1 VLLVKN
7 RRLDGAALPAAA
19 RRGRL
24 RVLDGL
30 TLVAVGVVVLLVS
43 LPRLREF
50 ALDENEGDARR
61 LVAHLGELLSHPVQ
75 AADAPAEQASN
86 VEQLVHGSRDL
97 ARQLDDAEFLEH
109 GRLLRRHGYLFELT
123 PRAQPG
129 AATCVRAWPWH
140 YQQTGLSAFAWTPK
154 AGLQAHA
161 NDGGLWSGPE
171 QPPNE
176 PDLAAG
182 WKVIVAR

>member
-1 VLLVKN
+1 VLPAEEL
-7 RRLDGAALPAAA
+7 RAHRSTFAAAA

-61 LVAHLGELLSHPVQ
+61 LVAHLGELLSSPVH
-75 AADAPAEQASN
+75 AADEPAADPAN
-86 VEQLVHGSRDL
+86 VEQLIHGSREL
-97 ARQLDDAEFLEH
+97 ARQLDDAEYLDQ

-123 PRAQPG
+123 PRASPG
-129 AATCVRAWPWH
+129 SVTGVRAWPWH
-140 YQQTGLSAFAWTPK
+140 YRQTGLSAFAWTPD
-154 AGLQAHA
+154 AGLQGHA
-161 NDGGLWSGPE
+161 NDGGRWSGPQ
-171 QPPNE
+171 QPPNA